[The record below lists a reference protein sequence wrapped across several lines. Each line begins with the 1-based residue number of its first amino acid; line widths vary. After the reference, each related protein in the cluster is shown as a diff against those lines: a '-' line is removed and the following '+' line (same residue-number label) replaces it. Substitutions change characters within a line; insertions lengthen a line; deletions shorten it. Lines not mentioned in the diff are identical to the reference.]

1 MLDVKVMGVV
11 IYCIYWEIE
20 KFVFLEKGSE
30 RELRKY

>member
-20 KFVFLEKGSE
+20 KFVFWKKEVKE
-30 RELRKY
+30 N